1 MYTAVLYSKEDAVKF
16 LRDQPEA
23 DRVYP
28 LTPDAKAELI
38 DNTQLPMLD
47 PLDYYTDYSH
57 RRVLARV
64 RSIEKTLHG
73 LIDIDDKL
81 SNAGKETF
89 RSVFHPA
96 LNSALVT
103 WESMR
108 RISKYLVN
116 EGFEWRR
123 IDEPDKAFKILFDR
137 IVKDEIGV
145 FNLPTSQYGRISHIE
160 KLLQWIMLK
169 KISKNNSIWVTGLA
183 YGLGDLSKHLKQIDP
198 DIYVFYYKT
207 PSGNLLMKIIKF
219 FSTMLNF
226 SDGDRQIGI
235 APSIA
240 KRENLDSAVQEILRE
255 SVTDLY
261 LEKIIDIISQHIS
274 DCVNYTESLV
284 RCTNQLFQETKPKAL
299 IAHYLRWFEGAVLGA
314 AAKHN
319 QVPSI
324 LITHGSHPDPE
335 NITSEYEHQDLA
347 RGLMVSPLATTTV
360 VQSPTAE
367 RAARKFMPDL
377 ERIRY
382 QPIMWGYKN
391 INGERKKKST
401 QRTILHAGT
410 YKVLGARPWI
420 YETSNEFV
428 RGLQFLV
435 KTVNE
440 LKNTHLIIRIRDNQ
454 ECSVSSLRKLLPL
467 SEKCKIKTGGSFLDD
482 LKNADLLVSF
492 SSTTIEEALYARKPV
507 ALFGGSTRYYHLP
520 GSSSYP
526 DKNKRS
532 AVYHLTKEN
541 MIEMIP
547 AIADAHSN
555 KPLTNGEL
563 SEYVWPDSVPGI
575 NTFFS
580 NLIDWRKNPN

>member
-240 KRENLDSAVQEILRE
+240 KRENLDTIVEFIRSGKVRFGGVSQLNPNLLKSIRGNQAVSCLQYCLNFFENKTINAIDAQIEHEQYGLVTYSPFASGWIFNKKYRE
-255 SVTDLY
+255 LANSTYPFFKKGYYRSEFPLY
-261 LEKIIDIISQHIS
+261 S
-274 DCVNYTESLV
+274 
-284 RCTNQLFQETKPKAL
+284 RLFQLAEKSNVSLKSMALNWIMRNEKVNTILVGASTQQQVEENAMVNVYSMQSDLFTKIDNL
-299 IAHYLRWFEGAVLGA
+299 V
-314 AAKHN
+314 AKYSP
-319 QVPSI
+319 QKRFVRSFMWRI
-324 LITHGSHPDPE
+324 GVG
-335 NITSEYEHQDLA
+335 LA
-347 RGLMVSPLATTTV
+347 RG
-360 VQSPTAE
+360 
-367 RAARKFMPDL
+367 K
-377 ERIRY
+377 IR
-382 QPIMWGYKN
+382 M
-391 INGERKKKST
+391 IN
-401 QRTILHAGT
+401 Q
-410 YKVLGARPWI
+410 KV
-420 YETSNEFV
+420 
-428 RGLQFLV
+428 
-435 KTVNE
+435 K
-440 LKNTHLIIRIRDNQ
+440 
-454 ECSVSSLRKLLPL
+454 
-467 SEKCKIKTGGSFLDD
+467 
-482 LKNADLLVSF
+482 
-492 SSTTIEEALYARKPV
+492 
-507 ALFGGSTRYYHLP
+507 
-520 GSSSYP
+520 
-526 DKNKRS
+526 
-532 AVYHLTKEN
+532 
-541 MIEMIP
+541 
-547 AIADAHSN
+547 
-555 KPLTNGEL
+555 
-563 SEYVWPDSVPGI
+563 
-575 NTFFS
+575 
-580 NLIDWRKNPN
+580 